1 MFGREK
7 FIICCA
13 PERSGKGVI
22 DRDAKR
28 AAFEHCSNIDF
39 PVIARLLFAGV
50 YGILDQI
57 TEQDG
62 NIGIR
67 NENIAGDIGLDNVV
81 NIIILR
87 LLCKVKQ
94 HGIGGWI
101 LTKTNERIVRQ
112 TVVIAVEIF

>member
-1 MFGREK
+1 MLGREK

-50 YGILDQI
+50 YGVLDQVA
-57 TEQDG
+57 EQNG

-67 NENIAGDIGLDNVV
+67 NENIAGDLCVDDVV
-81 NIIILR
+81 NIIILS
-87 LLCKVKQ
+87 LLREIKQ
-94 HGIGGWI
+94 YGIGGGI
-101 LTKTNERIVRQ
+101 LARNE
-112 TVVIAVEIF
+112 

>member
-1 MFGREK
+1 MLGREK

-28 AAFEHCSNIDF
+28 AAFEHCPNINF
-39 PVIARLLFAGV
+39 SVITVFLFAGV
-50 YGILDQI
+50 YGVLDQVA
-57 TEQDG
+57 EQNG

-81 NIIILR
+81 YADA
-87 LLCKVKQ
+87 CKRCSD
-94 HGIGGWI
+94 
-101 LTKTNERIVRQ
+101 L
-112 TVVIAVEIF
+112 